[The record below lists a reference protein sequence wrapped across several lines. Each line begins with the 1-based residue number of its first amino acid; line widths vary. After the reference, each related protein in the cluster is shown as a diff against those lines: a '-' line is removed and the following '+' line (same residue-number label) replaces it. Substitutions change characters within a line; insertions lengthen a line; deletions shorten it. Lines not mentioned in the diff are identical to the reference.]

1 MQSCRNYTK
10 RLLHVP
16 LGLLA
21 AAQHVL
27 PLRKRHVAP
36 A

>member
-1 MQSCRNYTK
+1 MQIGRNYLK
-10 RLLHVP
+10 SLLHVP

-21 AAQHVL
+21 AAQRVL